1 MQDDH
6 INAYN
11 NDLEHIKLSVQH
23 LLNLTG
29 NILDLSKIEADKMEL
44 YTEDCSLSMLLD
56 ISSAIA
62 KPLIEFNPAQ
72 FVKQLQQT
80 SILNSANLILL
91 SDELD
96 TGTRQ
101 SLLSTG
107 FDYILPH
114 HVNKSMLFNAIHSS
128 PLLISEHDNVATFSS
143 RKQTT
148 YTSRYHILLAED
160 NEVNRRIISRML
172 EQGGHTVKVV
182 NNGEEAL
189 NALDEETFDL
199 CIFDMQMPVMGGL
212 QAIKVYRY
220 TQPDSDIPFI
230 ILTANATKEAIEK
243 CQAAKVD
250 MYLTKPVRSS
260 SLLSAVE
267 SIAPA
272 NPAAVKLEEPANE
285 PANKKESPVLDMNQL
300 SFLSGDADEINHL
313 YNRFVSQ
320 GLNVIKQLENTVKG
334 DYQAFLNVTH
344 MLKGFSGNLGANR
357 LYEAACRANHVSE
370 SEYEVNAQ
378 QYVDDI
384 MKELPRAAYAFWMF
398 AQQTQEST
406 SSL

>member
-1 MQDDH
+1 M
-6 INAYN
+6 
-11 NDLEHIKLSVQH
+11 
-23 LLNLTG
+23 
-29 NILDLSKIEADKMEL
+29 
-44 YTEDCSLSMLLD
+44 
-56 ISSAIA
+56 IA
-62 KPLIEFNPAQ
+62 KPLIEFNPGQ
-72 FVKQLQQT
+72 FVNQLQQT
-80 SILNSANLILL
+80 SILDSANLILL
-91 SDELD
+91 TDELD

-114 HVNKSMLFNAIHSS
+114 DVNKSMLFNAIHSS
-128 PLLISEHDNVATFSS
+128 PLLISDQDNVETFSS
-143 RKQTT
+143 RKQTS
-148 YTSRYHILLAED
+148 YTNRYRILLAED
-160 NEVNRRIISRML
+160 NEVNQRIISRML

-189 NALDEETFDL
+189 NALDEEMFDL

-220 TQPDSDIPFI
+220 THPDSEIPFI

-243 CQAAKVD
+243 CQAAKVN

-272 NPAAVKLEEPANE
+272 NPAAVKLDKHAENSASNQEL
-285 PANKKESPVLDMNQL
+285 PVLDMNQL
-300 SFLSGDADEINHL
+300 SFLSGDTEEINHL
-313 YNRFVSQ
+313 YNRFISQ
-320 GLNVIKQLENTVKG
+320 SLNVIKQLEMTVND
-334 DYQAFLNVTH
+334 DYQGFIDVVHL
-344 MLKGFSGNLGANR
+344 LKGFSGNLGATL
-357 LYEAACRANHVSE
+357 LYEAACRANQISE
-370 SEYEVNAQ
+370 SEYKNNAQ

-384 MKELPRAAYAFWMF
+384 MKQLTRAAFAFWIF
-398 AQQTQEST
+398 SQENQGFS